1 MKIESLIIP
10 CAAVA
15 AVALSILPAFAA
27 PTPTAAPTPMSVG
40 TAPPNVMGTAPPNVK
55 PTPTPQPAS
64 SPAASKNVPPLGGE
78 MHAAVPA
85 ELSLSQAQ
93 DIALAASPDLEIA
106 RAVVDQNNATIG
118 IARSGEL
125 PNISAN
131 ANYLRAKS
139 NFRISGGSTVP
150 FVGTQD
156 AGSVDLKQ
164 LILDG
169 GRVNALVQAARYS
182 TEAAKLTLLRSIQT
196 VLLTVAQEYYTALE
210 GRHQFEAAEKSLQNA
225 KVQERLV
232 EAQFHAGVAS
242 KADVLTAQLPV
253 AQAEVNVASAQGM
266 EAQNVAALLTTMGVP
281 ATTPVTLKDDTAVTA
296 IQPAL
301 RELVSTALHQRTDL
315 YAAQTNLWQAQANVR
330 AAKLQAF
337 PNISATASSGT
348 ASTTVNGQNY
358 ASNWSLG
365 ASLSFPLYSGGLIRS
380 QADQARA
387 FQQQA
392 EASLRSTELNVYL
405 NVQQAYTLLQT
416 SGSSLNAAK
425 VAQDQARVLL
435 DVTNAQ
441 YKAGVTTLPLLLN
454 AQTQLTT
461 AQSQYV
467 QALYV
472 YKFAQQNL
480 LYAEGTIAPM

>member
-1 MKIESLIIP
+1 MKIASLITP

-15 AVALSILPAFAA
+15 AFALSMSAAFAGA
-27 PTPTAAPTPMSVG
+27 TPTPTPNPTQAPTPMPVG
-40 TAPPNVMGTAPPNVK
+40 SAPPNVMATARPANYPP
-55 PTPTPQPAS
+55 PA
-64 SPAASKNVPPLGGE
+64 KTVPPLGGE

-85 ELSLSQAQ
+85 ELSLSQAE
-93 DIALAASPDLEIA
+93 DIALASSPELVIA
-106 RAVVDQNNATIG
+106 RAVVDQNNAGIG

-131 ANYLRAKS
+131 ASYGRAKQ

-150 FVGTQD
+150 FLATQNT
-156 AGSVDLKQ
+156 GSVDLRQ

-182 TEAAKLTLLRSIQT
+182 TESAKLTLLRSIQT
-196 VLLTVAQEYYTALE
+196 VLLTVAQQYYAALQ
-210 GRHQFEAAEKSLQNA
+210 GRHQLAAAQSSLNYA

-253 AQAEVNVASAQGM
+253 AQAEVTVASAQSS

-281 ATTPVTLKDDTAVTA
+281 ANTPVTLKDDTAINSTRAKVEDVLSS
-296 IQPAL
+296 AL
-301 RELVSTALHQRTDL
+301 QQRPDL
-315 YAAQTNLWQAQANVR
+315 SAARASVWQAQANVR

-337 PNISATASSGT
+337 PNISGTASSGT
-348 ASTTVNGQNY
+348 ASTATNGTKY
-358 ASNWSLG
+358 APNWSLG

-392 EASLRSTELNVYL
+392 EASYRLTELNVYL
-405 NVQQAYTLLQT
+405 NVQQAYLQLVT
-416 SGSSLNAAK
+416 AASSLNAAL

-435 DVTNAQ
+435 NVTNAQ
-441 YKAGVTTLPLLLN
+441 YKSGVTTLPLLLN

-461 AQSQYV
+461 AQSNYV
-467 QALYV
+467 QALYA
-472 YKFAQQNL
+472 YKVAQQNL

>member
-1 MKIESLIIP
+1 MKIASLIIP

-15 AVALSILPAFAA
+15 AVALSMSMAFAG
-27 PTPTAAPTPMSVG
+27 PTAAPTMTPVPTPMPVG
-40 TAPPNVMGTAPPNVK
+40 SAPPNGMPTAGPANYPA
-55 PTPTPQPAS
+55 QP
-64 SPAASKNVPPLGGE
+64 KVVPPLGGE
-78 MHAAVPA
+78 AHATVPP
-85 ELSLSQAQ
+85 ELSLSQAE
-93 DIALAASPDLEIA
+93 DIALASSPELDIA
-106 RAVVDQNNATIG
+106 RAVVDQNNAGIG

-131 ANYLRAKS
+131 ASYGRAKS
-139 NFRISGGSTVP
+139 NFRVSSGATVP
-150 FVGTQD
+150 FVGTQNS
-156 AGSVDLKQ
+156 GSVDLKQ

-182 TEAAKLTLLRSIQT
+182 TESAKLTLLRSIQT
-196 VLLTVAQEYYTALE
+196 VLLTIAQQYYAALQ
-210 GRHQFEAAEKSLQNA
+210 GRHQLAAAQSSLNYA

-253 AQAEVNVASAQGM
+253 AQAELTVASAQSS

-281 ATTPVTLKDDTAVTA
+281 ANTPVRLKDDTAVTA
-296 IQPAL
+296 SQAKLDDVLTSAL
-301 RELVSTALHQRTDL
+301 QQRTDL
-315 YAAQTNLWQAQANVR
+315 SAARASVWQAQANVR

-337 PNISATASSGT
+337 PNVSATASTGT
-348 ASTTVNGQNY
+348 ASTETNGTRY
-358 ASNWSLG
+358 APNWSLG

-392 EASLRSTELNVYL
+392 EASFRSTELNVYL
-405 NVQQAYTLLQT
+405 NVQQAYLQLVT
-416 SGSSLNAAK
+416 AASSLNAAK
-425 VAQDQARVLL
+425 AAQDQALVLL
-435 DVTNAQ
+435 SVTNAQ

-461 AQSQYV
+461 AQSSYV
-467 QALYV
+467 QALYA
-472 YKFAQQNL
+472 YKVAQQNL